1 MIQQPYFSHTGTAS
15 EFITGTACECKIL
28 SVNLIVVVVIC
39 LFITCSIFY
48 VFYEQY
54 LTIWT
59 DALTSLSISLISI
72 FTVSFI
78 LTGFD
83 VIAAFVILIMV
94 LLILINMGGL
104 MWMWNISLNAIS
116 LVNLVVVRYDLLPP
130 LPFVHLPSLFLY
142 HSLHLPYSTFTFIIS
157 NDFIRNLIK
166 YDLRSYQL
174 DFHSI

>member
-1 MIQQPYFSHTGTAS
+1 M
-15 EFITGTACECKIL
+15 
-28 SVNLIVVVVIC
+28 
-39 LFITCSIFY
+39 
-48 VFYEQY
+48 FYEQY

-59 DALTSLSISLISI
+59 DALTSLSISLIII

-116 LVNLVVVRYDLLPP
+116 LVNLVVVRYDLPPPP
-130 LPFVHLPSLFLY
+130 LLSP
-142 HSLHLPYSTFTFIIS
+142 HS
-157 NDFIRNLIK
+157 
-166 YDLRSYQL
+166 
-174 DFHSI
+174 